1 MMGRGGLPEI
11 LYVAHRVPFPPDKGD
26 RIRTYQILRWL
37 ASRATVHLACLADE
51 AVDAATSDALGRL
64 AERVAIVPIGARS
77 RWTGALGSLLCGR
90 TATEGAFASRSLS
103 ALLEAWGREKQFAV
117 TIASASS
124 MAPYL
129 RLPSLR
135 ATPAV
140 IDLMD
145 VDSQK
150 WFDYAASSGWPRSWL
165 YLLEGTRLRRMEQEL
180 CTWSAGL
187 VLSSTAEETLF
198 RETVGD
204 GPVQAINNGVDL
216 DYFHALDA
224 SCEPHCVFVGALDY
238 RPNVDAACW
247 FCREV
252 WPSIMRHRPDATVAL
267 VGRRPAAAVQ
277 ELASIPGV
285 EVVGQVPDVRPA
297 MSRASVVVAPLRIA
311 RGVQNKVLEGLATA
325 KAVVASPAALCG
337 VKARPGEHLLAATT
351 SAEWVAAILR
361 LFDSPELRTTLG
373 SAGRNYVEANHRW
386 ERCLEPLGPLLSLP
400 PIAHGDSPAFSSTM
414 RQDPAREAALP

>member
-1 MMGRGGLPEI
+1 MGRGARPEI
-11 LYVAHRVPFPPDKGD
+11 LYVAHRVPYPPDKGD

-51 AVDAATSDALGRL
+51 AVDPAASAALGRL

-90 TATEGAFASRSLS
+90 TATEGAFASRALS
-103 ALLEAWGREKQFAV
+103 ALLETWGREKQFTVA
-117 TIASASS
+117 IGSASS
-124 MAPYL
+124 VAPYL

-165 YLLEGTRLRRMEQEL
+165 YLLEGRRLRRMEQEL

-204 GPVQAINNGVDL
+204 GPVHAVNNGVDL

-224 SCEPHCVFVGALDY
+224 SSEPRCVFVGALDY

-252 WPSIMRHRPDATVAL
+252 WPLVRQRRSDATVAL
-267 VGRRPAAAVQ
+267 VGRRPAPAVC
-277 ELASIPGV
+277 ELADIPGV
-285 EVVGQVPDVRPA
+285 EVVGAVPDVRPA

-311 RGVQNKVLEGLATA
+311 RGVQNKVLEGLAVA
-325 KAVVASPAALCG
+325 KSVVASPAALCG
-337 VKARPGEHLLAATT
+337 VKARPGEHLLAASTP
-351 SAEWVAAILR
+351 AEWVAAICR
-361 LFDSPELRTTLG
+361 LFESPDLRASLG
-373 SAGRNYVEANHRW
+373 VAGRNYVEANHRW
-386 ERCLEPLGPLLSLP
+386 ERCLEPLGPLLTLS
-400 PIAHGDSPAFSSTM
+400 PIANGDAPALSTVLT
-414 RQDPAREAALP
+414 QVPASEAALP